1 MNYYQNP
8 KYRRGKTYHNTLGYR
23 YAECSVKKPE
33 GVFRIVVLG
42 GSTIYDIGIDDNNKT
57 MTVQLQKILREK
69 YVYKNVQV
77 INAGVGG

>member
-1 MNYYQNP
+1 M
-8 KYRRGKTYHNTLGYR
+8 
-23 YAECSVKKPE
+23 
-33 GVFRIVVLG
+33 VLG